1 LGLIRRFTGVS
12 SLPSFLFHDLLKLD
26 YFIFTQLHV
35 IMFSVFSA
43 PHMLRLY
50 KEVIKTV
57 MLIEFLL
64 ILNFEKLLS
73 KRCRHLYS
81 DPGFLFPP
89 VRKIE

>member
-1 LGLIRRFTGVS
+1 
-12 SLPSFLFHDLLKLD
+12 
-26 YFIFTQLHV
+26 
-35 IMFSVFSA
+35 
-43 PHMLRLY
+43 MLRLY